1 LTKIGFVFSGIIL
14 GAFGL
19 VRGEKKEVEATSII
33 KVASTFRF

>member
-19 VRGEKKEVEATSII
+19 VRGEKKEVEATLMIE
-33 KVASTFRF
+33 VASTFRV